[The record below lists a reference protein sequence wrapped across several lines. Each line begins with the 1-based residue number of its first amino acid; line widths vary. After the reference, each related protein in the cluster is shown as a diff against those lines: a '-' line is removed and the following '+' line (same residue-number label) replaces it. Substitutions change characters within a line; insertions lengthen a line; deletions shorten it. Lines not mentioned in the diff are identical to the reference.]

1 MIELLAGTL
10 IAGIVLGAVA
20 LGLLLAMC
28 LWGPR
33 AGKWAIL
40 ACAALCAV
48 QTAHAI
54 QPTPRAC
61 GTPGAIGGA
70 GTQTLTD
77 VDVVSTSDGGA
88 VDDLLVAF
96 CESDVGTHS
105 AATVSGCSGLT
116 CWQRACTAPTDS
128 STQLNV
134 YYKKAV
140 SGDLDGTCEDCDF
153 TSDSSA
159 NHSVC
164 QICSIAAGSWDS
176 TTPLDQCNTN
186 AKGSTGTS
194 WTPPGGTSTVN
205 NSLLIDVATNT
216 NDGAITWGSA
226 TQWANTTSTAGTDG
240 AITSRY
246 LGQATAGSWTAPGA
260 SGVSGRWTGMSL
272 NVRPA
277 PPTPTNTNTP
287 TNTPTPSATNTAS
300 PTPPFGTCTDYEY
313 TINATANDGYTQ
325 SLSNGAA
332 TLDTNGAYVRAG
344 KWNLGVNV
352 EEDALFAWDITSLP
366 DTSTVTDAWV
376 EFNIGQVSEA
386 GSANRQVNAKWTT
399 FSNPWTTADH
409 EDTITSTTAFTT
421 DPSNLRVTKPYR
433 IALSNAAAN
442 IDPTGTWAA
451 MKIGVDGGDPSGS
464 DYVLI
469 VFEGN
474 GTATPTPP
482 IGTSSRAKL
491 IVRACAPTPTV
502 TPTDTPTDTPTVT
515 PTDTPTFT
523 PTNTPTETP
532 ATPPLR
538 MPDVTGPTPGVP
550 DGLYGFAID
559 GDAQFDMIWGDGT
572 TDELLLH
579 RLRDPSGICS
589 YIRSTGSS
597 AEMAQRQEA
606 LGFRSGPF
614 LLTPA
619 GKCGNISSTVTGVV
633 KRGIDTVA
641 DVVGIDIGAI
651 YEFTQTWTAPRTGH
665 CWGGPNNGGACA
677 VYAAA
682 GQFAQGANA
691 RCVQGLDLG
700 NSCTPPSSTGAG
712 PTPAPCLGDGPPN
725 SNNPLTSYCQPQVWS
740 DGEGMGVRGCAPPG
754 LCQERARITA
764 VQHNIRRAV
773 DAVFQ
778 RKAIPLLLLPYLP
791 ATWRDASC
799 SAGASVP
806 VTPLPDGTPGPD
818 PVYKA
823 QGEVAVCDLAALN
836 AWAHLLVDNYQYEGV
851 SKPLAWI
858 DFDKVANLNTGFQRY
873 RFLGDQILA
882 ASAGKGHCTC
892 LINSDCGSGGVCNAA
907 QYCTAGTRNTCTTDE
922 QCLGSNSQVH
932 PGQAWCIGTVGSGG
946 TSQPLSLPS
955 EMMARAI
962 RACLEDWS
970 NSREPEWTF
979 FGLLD
984 CGSDRIPMNSAFKT
998 WPPNSRT
1005 PTMTATRTITLTPS
1019 FTPAGNTYTP
1029 TPVPANTSTPTGPLP
1044 TGTPLRP
1051 STLCSDWTLAE
1062 VAGSR
1067 VSACDKIAPAIF
1079 RFARDWATWIDSADR
1094 GYGIQTAAGSGYIDC
1109 TADANNFT
1117 GLARLNTSK
1126 CRIELERG
1134 ASKENNDNNPPS
1146 FDNETLCNEPTVDN
1160 TSSCSYDL
1168 ATTTDENAGRG
1179 KFEQGPAP
1187 GEQTCTQTDWQRIWQ
1202 WTGDP
1207 DMPACGYCS
1216 GGSLGDIGKYSCSVT
1231 TGSCACR
1238 KIDGTTGGSE
1248 NCLPTGPNAGTY
1260 DTACP
1265 GGATCQAKLD
1275 VFRFGTG
1282 GPDPVAGSDPA
1293 PPGNRT
1299 KPKAATIYDSEAV
1312 RGYQESYVRPI
1323 IEDFTAKVRALD
1335 RADTPG
1341 ADKIT
1346 DRCTEHALNTLF
1358 ENMSQYVISN
1368 GCVGHCLLPGNRGNL
1383 RSCTWQSDCP
1393 GTGNACLIESGCL
1406 DKVAFCMRTWSNPAL
1421 KGTPDCGT
1429 CDLGPDDAQNQ
1440 PTCTGPAAS
1449 GTCTTAQIPCATWQ
1463 SWCTDLLEDIAPIRY
1478 GCRLRAR
1485 PGYE

>member
-1 MIELLAGTL
+1 MIDILGGAILAALAAT
-10 IAGIVLGAVA
+10 VLAAFVLAA
-20 LGLLLAMC
+20 LMVWG
-28 LWGPR
+28 GPR
-33 AGKWAIL
+33 AGKW
-40 ACAALCAV
+40 
-48 QTAHAI
+48 
-54 QPTPRAC
+54 
-61 GTPGAIGGA
+61 
-70 GTQTLTD
+70 
-77 VDVVSTSDGGA
+77 
-88 VDDLLVAF
+88 LLVASVLLVAAGGARAQTTQPTLVGCGAADADSQPNTVDPQTHASTAVGDLLLMQ
-96 CESDVGTHS
+96 CETQQTASFAAPTGWTAVSCSGVTDAQTMQSVFYRYSPGSGAQTFSTDPLTSLDHGVCVICSIRS
-105 AATVSGCSGLT
+105 AAASSPIDKCQSNARGSAGTSHSTSGSAGAALSETNTLQIDFIGASGENGANISWSGGTTMGDGRTLLGDDGTISSHYRTQTSTAAISGLT
-116 CWQRACTAPTDS
+116 
-128 STQLNV
+128 
-134 YYKKAV
+134 
-140 SGDLDGTCEDCDF
+140 GT
-153 TSDSSA
+153 
-159 NHSVC
+159 
-164 QICSIAAGSWDS
+164 G
-176 TTPLDQCNTN
+176 P
-186 AKGSTGTS
+186 
-194 WTPPGGTSTVN
+194 
-205 NSLLIDVATNT
+205 
-216 NDGAITWGSA
+216 
-226 TQWANTTSTAGTDG
+226 
-240 AITSRY
+240 
-246 LGQATAGSWTAPGA
+246 
-260 SGVSGRWTGMSL
+260 SGRWTGIFL
-272 NVRPA
+272 NVKGLPYT
-277 PPTPTNTNTP
+277 PTPTATP
-287 TNTPTPSATNTAS
+287 TTTPTPTATNTAS
-300 PTPPFGTCTDYEY
+300 PTMPYGTCSDYEF

-325 SLSNGAA
+325 SISNGAA
-332 TLDTNGAYVRAG
+332 TLDTNSAIVRAG

-352 EEDALFAWDITSLP
+352 EEDALLAWDITSLP
-366 DTSTVTDAWV
+366 NTATVTNAWL
-376 EFNIGQVSEA
+376 ELNISQVSEA
-386 GSANRQVNAKWTT
+386 GAANRQVNAKWTT

-409 EDTITSTTAFTT
+409 EDTISSTTAFTT
-421 DPSNLRVTKPYR
+421 DPSNLRVTNPYR
-433 IALSNAAAN
+433 VTLSNAAAN

-464 DYVLI
+464 DYVLV

-482 IGTSSRAKL
+482 VGTSSRAKL
-491 IVRACAPTPTV
+491 IVRACLPTPTNTPTSTPTATPTV
-502 TPTDTPTDTPTVT
+502 TPT
-515 PTDTPTFT
+515 FT
-523 PTNTPTETP
+523 PTATPTHTPTITSTPTETP

-538 MPDVTGPTPGVP
+538 IPDVTGPTPGVP

-1248 NCLPTGPNAGTY
+1248 NCLPSGPNAGTY

-1282 GPDPVAGSDPA
+1282 GPDPLAGSDPA

-1299 KPKAATIYDSEAV
+1299 KPKAATIYDFEAV